1 MLSAGA
7 PPVRIVGQ
15 TLDVLALLL
24 ARPGELVS
32 REEIRAVLWP
42 NSHVDFDHSLDV
54 VMSRVRSILG
64 DDGVTDR
71 YLETVPRKGYR
82 FIAPV
87 TKIDRARRAASRV
100 WVRRLGTYAAVAL
113 LAAFIAILI
122 ARSRYEPFVPS
133 KHVGR
138 SAGSPR

>member
-1 MLSAGA
+1 MLSAGDRQ
-7 PPVRIVGQ
+7 VRIVGQ
-15 TLDVLALLL
+15 ALDVLALLL

-42 NSHVDFDHSLDV
+42 HSHVDFDHSLDV

-71 YLETVPRKGYR
+71 YLETVPRRGYR

-87 TKIDRARRAASRV
+87 TEVDRGRPAASRV
-100 WVRRLGTYAAVAL
+100 WVRRLGTYAAVVL

-122 ARSRYEPFVPS
+122 ARSRYEPIVQS
-133 KHVGR
+133 GHVGR
-138 SAGSPR
+138 SPGSRR